1 VIFSEWVG
9 IAAFLLLLVILLLRV
24 PIGAALAL
32 VGITGLAVLISPEAA
47 LIKAGVI
54 AFDTVSRYELGVLP
68 LFMLMAQ
75 LCFAAGAS
83 GDFFEMAARF
93 VGHRRGGLAMASI
106 GGCAGFGAISGS
118 SLATVATVS
127 AVALPEMRRA
137 GYQPGFAAGALAAGG
152 TLGSLTPPSG
162 ALIVYG
168 IIAEQSIGKL
178 FGAAVIPVVT
188 QALLYIAVIAL
199 LCRFNPALGPAGQR
213 ASWRERLV
221 SLRRVTDIALLILFV
236 VGGLIIGWFT
246 PTEAASVGCVGAL
259 LILAL
264 RRRFTHAALATAL
277 YETLRTTGMIYL
289 IVIGALLFSTFVS
302 VTGVT
307 DHLTGLV
314 HAAGA
319 SPTLAVIAMALV
331 LLLLGSFLDG
341 LALMLLMTPILL
353 PIVGT
358 LGLSPIWFGIFLV
371 RTMEIGFVHPPL
383 GFNVYVIH
391 AGAKDIPVGSIFRG
405 IIPFLLSDFVHL
417 ALLIAF
423 PAMVLWLP
431 HLQGGLK

>member
-1 VIFSEWVG
+1 MIDPEIVG
-9 IAAFLLLLVILLLRV
+9 IVAFVALLAILLLRV

-32 VGITGLAVLISPEAA
+32 VGVAGLAILISPEAA
-47 LIKAGVI
+47 LIKSGVI

-83 GDFFEMAARF
+83 GDFFAVAAKF

-137 GYQPGFAAGALAAGG
+137 GYRPGFAAGALAAGG

-178 FGAAVIPVVT
+178 FGAAIVPVVT
-188 QALLYIAVIAL
+188 QALFYIVVIAL
-199 LCRFNPALGPAGQR
+199 MCRFRPELGPAGPR
-213 ASWRERLV
+213 ATWRERMS
-221 SLRRVTDIALLILFV
+221 SLRHVSDIAALILFV
-236 VGGLIIGWFT
+236 VGGLIVGWFT

-264 RRRFTHAALATAL
+264 RRRFTRVALATAL
-277 YETLRTTGMIYL
+277 YETLKTTGMIYL
-289 IVIGALLFSTFVS
+289 IVIGALIFSTFVS

-307 DHLTGLV
+307 DHLSGLV

-319 SPTLAVIAMALV
+319 SPILAVIVMALV

-405 IIPFLLSDFVHL
+405 IVPFLLSDFVHL
-417 ALLIAF
+417 GLLIAF
-423 PAMVLWLP
+423 PAIALWLP
-431 HLQGGLK
+431 GLAK

>member
-1 VIFSEWVG
+1 MSTEAIG
-9 IAAFLLLLVILLLRV
+9 ISGFVILLTILFLRV

-32 VGITGLAVLISPEAA
+32 VGMGGLAIVISPEAA
-47 LIKAGVI
+47 LIKAGVV

-83 GDFFEMAARF
+83 GDFFAMAAKF

-178 FGAAVIPVVT
+178 FGAAIIPVVS
-188 QALLYIAVIAL
+188 QALLYIIVIAIMGRL
-199 LCRFNPALGPAGQR
+199 YPAIAPAGPR
-213 ASWRERLV
+213 AGWRERIAT
-221 SLRRVTDIALLILFV
+221 LRHVVDIAALILFV
-236 VGGLIIGWFT
+236 VGGLIVGWFT

-259 LILAL
+259 GILAL
-264 RRRFTHAALATAL
+264 RRRFTLAAVSGAL
-277 YETLRTTGMIYL
+277 FETLKTTGMIYL

-302 VTGVT
+302 VTGLT
-307 DHLTGLV
+307 EHLTGFV
-314 HAAGA
+314 HAVGA
-319 SPTLAVIAMALV
+319 SPLLAVIVMALV

-391 AGAKDIPVGSIFRG
+391 AGARDIAVGSIFRG
-405 IIPFLLSDFVHL
+405 VIPFLLSDFVHL
-417 ALLIAF
+417 GLLIAF
-423 PAMVLWLP
+423 PVMALWLP
-431 HLQGGLK
+431 GLAK

>member
-1 VIFSEWVG
+1 MTLLPETIGLIAFAVLLFILMAG
-9 IAAFLLLLVILLLRV
+9 I

-32 VGITGLAVLISPEAA
+32 VGTLGLALLLSPEAA
-47 LIKAGVI
+47 LIKVGVI

-75 LCFAAGAS
+75 ICFAAGAS
-83 GDFFEMAARF
+83 GDFFGLAAKLI
-93 VGHRRGGLAMASI
+93 GHKRGGLAVASI

-137 GYQPGFAAGALAAGG
+137 GYHSGFAAGALAAGG
-152 TLGSLTPPSG
+152 TLGSLIPPSG
-162 ALIVYG
+162 ALIVFG

-178 FGAAVIPVVT
+178 FGAALIPGIT
-188 QALLYIAVIAL
+188 QALSYIVVIML
-199 LCRFNPALGPAGQR
+199 LTRWKPALFPPGPR
-213 ASWRERLV
+213 SSWRERGAAALRIADISLLV
-221 SLRRVTDIALLILFV
+221 LFV
-236 VGGLIIGWFT
+236 VGGLIMGWFT

-259 LILAL
+259 AILAV
-264 RRRFTHAALATAL
+264 RRKFTIKALGGAL
-277 YETLRTTGMIYL
+277 SETLRTTGMIYA
-289 IVIGALLFSTFVS
+289 IVIGAIVFSTFVS
-302 VTGVT
+302 VTEIP
-307 DHLTGLV
+307 DHMTGLV
-314 HAAGA
+314 ESVGA
-319 SPTLAVIAMALV
+319 SPVMAVIVMAIV

-353 PIVGT
+353 PVIHS

-391 AGAKDIPVGSIFRG
+391 AGARDISLGSIFRG
-405 IIPFLLSDFVHL
+405 VVPFLIADFIHL
-417 ALLIAF
+417 GLLIAF
-423 PAMVLWLP
+423 PAITLWLP
-431 HLQGGLK
+431 GLQK

>member
-1 VIFSEWVG
+1 MMAPEVIG
-9 IAAFLLLLVILLLRV
+9 IIAFVALLGILLAGI

-32 VGITGLAVLISPEAA
+32 VGIAGLAIIISPEAA

-54 AFDTVSRYELGVLP
+54 SFDTVSRYELGVLP

-83 GDFFEMAARF
+83 GDFFDMAARL

-106 GGCAGFGAISGS
+106 GGSAGFGAISGS

-127 AVALPEMRRA
+127 AVALPEMRRQ
-137 GYQPGFAAGALAAGG
+137 GYQPGFAAAALAAGG

-188 QALLYIAVIAL
+188 QAIFYIGVIAL
-199 LCRFNPALGPAGQR
+199 LCRWNPALGPAGPR
-213 ASWRERLV
+213 STWPERGQA
-221 SLRRVTDIALLILFV
+221 LRRVTDLVLLILFV
-236 VGGLIIGWFT
+236 IGGLILGWFT

-264 RRRFTHAALATAL
+264 RRRFTRAALSRAL
-277 YETLRTTGMIYL
+277 FETLKTTGMIYT

-302 VTGVT
+302 VTGITGHMV
-307 DHLTGLV
+307 GLV
-314 HAAGA
+314 HATGA
-319 SPTLAVIAMALV
+319 SPILAVVVMALV
-331 LLLLGSFLDG
+331 LLVLGSFLDG
-341 LALMLLMTPILL
+341 LALMLLMTPIFL
-353 PIVGT
+353 PVILG

-383 GFNVYVIH
+383 GFNVYVIQ
-391 AGAKDIPVGSIFRG
+391 AGARDIPLGAIFRG
-405 IIPFLLSDFVHL
+405 IVPFLLSDFVHL

-423 PAMVLWLP
+423 PAIVLWLP
-431 HLQGGLK
+431 LMMGH

>member
-1 VIFSEWVG
+1 MIAPEAIG
-9 IAAFLLLLVILLLRV
+9 IIAFIALLGILLLGI

-32 VGITGLAVLISPEAA
+32 VGIAGLAIIISPEAA

-54 AFDTVSRYELGVLP
+54 SFDTVSRYELGVLP

-83 GDFFEMAARF
+83 GDFFEMAAKF

-106 GGCAGFGAISGS
+106 GGSAGFGAISGS

-127 AVALPEMRRA
+127 AVALPEMRRQ
-137 GYQPGFAAGALAAGG
+137 GYQPGFAAAALAAGG

-178 FGAAVIPVVT
+178 FGAAIIPVVT
-188 QALLYIAVIAL
+188 QAIFYVIVIAL
-199 LCRFNPALGPAGQR
+199 LCRWRPALGPAGPR
-213 ASWRERLV
+213 ATWAERGAAL
-221 SLRRVTDIALLILFV
+221 LRVADLSLLILFV
-236 VGGLIIGWFT
+236 VGGLILGWFT

-264 RRRFTHAALATAL
+264 RRRFTRGALARAL
-277 YETLRTTGMIYL
+277 TETLKTTGMIYT

-302 VTGVT
+302 VTGITGDMV
-307 DHLTGLV
+307 GLV
-314 HAAGA
+314 RATGA
-319 SPTLAVIAMALV
+319 SPILAVIVMALI
-331 LLLLGSFLDG
+331 LLALGSFLDG
-341 LALMLLMTPILL
+341 LALMLLMTPIFL
-353 PIVGT
+353 PVILG

-371 RTMEIGFVHPPL
+371 RTMEIGFIHPPL
-383 GFNVYVIH
+383 GFNVYVIQ
-391 AGAKDIPVGSIFRG
+391 ANARDIPLGAIFRG
-405 IIPFLLSDFVHL
+405 VVPFLLSDFLHL
-417 ALLIAF
+417 ALIIAF
-423 PAMVLWLP
+423 PALVLWLP
-431 HLQGGLK
+431 MMQGH

>member
-1 VIFSEWVG
+1 MIYPEIVG
-9 IAAFLLLLVILLLRV
+9 VLAFLILLAILLLRV

-32 VGITGLAVLISPEAA
+32 VGMVGLALLISPEAA
-47 LIKAGVI
+47 LIKSGVI

-83 GDFFEMAARF
+83 GDFFAVAAKF
-93 VGHRRGGLAMASI
+93 LGHRRGGLAMASI

-137 GYQPGFAAGALAAGG
+137 GYRPGFAAGALAAGG

-178 FGAAVIPVVT
+178 FGAAIVPVVT
-188 QALLYIAVIAL
+188 QALFYIAVIAL
-199 LCRFNPALGPAGQR
+199 MCRLRPELGPVGPR
-213 ASWRERLV
+213 ATWRERIA
-221 SLRRVTDIALLILFV
+221 SLRHVLDIAALILFV
-236 VGGLIIGWFT
+236 VGGLIVGWFT

-259 LILAL
+259 IILAL
-264 RRRFTHAALATAL
+264 RRRFTRGALATAL
-277 YETLRTTGMIYL
+277 YETLKTTGMIYL
-289 IVIGALLFSTFVS
+289 IVIGALIFSTFVS

-307 DHLTGLV
+307 EHLSGLV

-319 SPTLAVIAMALV
+319 SPVLAVIVMALV
-331 LLLLGSFLDG
+331 LLVLGSFLDG

-353 PIVGT
+353 PIVGK

-391 AGAKDIPVGSIFRG
+391 AGARDISVGSIFRG
-405 IIPFLLSDFVHL
+405 IVPFLLSDFVHL

-423 PAMVLWLP
+423 PVIALWLP
-431 HLQGGLK
+431 GLAR